1 MSKEIGFEEIKDAKN
16 IKETV
21 MNCFPDYMKVDKVG
35 KYEKFV
41 TFPLKRGMYSFGS
54 SSLEC
59 DELSNEAKYESLDN
73 LVDCMKKHIDKLI
86 EDDLRQQ
93 RNDLKDKYYKEF
105 KLEKL
110 IDAQTDFWVK
120 NVTPETSE
128 AY

>member
-1 MSKEIGFEEIKDAKN
+1 
-16 IKETV
+16 
-21 MNCFPDYMKVDKVG
+21 
-35 KYEKFV
+35 
-41 TFPLKRGMYSFGS
+41 
-54 SSLEC
+54 
-59 DELSNEAKYESLDN
+59 
-73 LVDCMKKHIDKLI
+73 MKKHIDKLI